1 MKNNAFLNPSKFLV
15 EGLSVDLV
23 NQREKSLVYVISKNK
38 SVSYYIKLTIFSR
51 LCCFSKKGH
60 LFCIAKHI
68 NASI

>member
-38 SVSYYIKLTIFSR
+38 SVSYYIKLTMYI
-51 LCCFSKKGH
+51 
-60 LFCIAKHI
+60 
-68 NASI
+68 